1 MQILKVTATTTTKL
15 FSSVALSLPNF
26 PFQRLCQPTAGPFIY
41 LIAIWQVN
49 IYCFTISLRLGDKL
63 SIVKGDNC
71 MRNKILIADDEERM
85 RRLVGDFL
93 RREGYQIMEAAD
105 GREALEIFE
114 ADQDICLVI
123 LDVMMPVYDGWAVCR
138 EIRKKSMIPIIMLT
152 ARGEE
157 TDELFGFELGADEY
171 ISKPFSPQ
179 VLIARVQALL
189 RRASGGIRSV
199 FAYPGLEIDVD
210 ARRVKVDDEFI
221 MLSPKEFELLSY
233 MAANEGRALSRDQIL
248 NAVWDYNFYGDPRTV
263 DTHVKK
269 VRLKLG
275 SRGEYIQTVR
285 GVGYRFEVPND

>member
-1 MQILKVTATTTTKL
+1 
-15 FSSVALSLPNF
+15 
-26 PFQRLCQPTAGPFIY
+26 
-41 LIAIWQVN
+41 
-49 IYCFTISLRLGDKL
+49 
-63 SIVKGDNC
+63 
-71 MRNKILIADDEERM
+71 MRKILIADDEERM

-93 RREGYQIMEAAD
+93 KREGFQIVEAVN
-105 GREALEIFE
+105 GREALDIFE
-114 ADQDICLVI
+114 SEPDICLAI

-138 EIRKKSMIPIIMLT
+138 EIRKKSMLPIIMLT

-189 RRASGGIRSV
+189 RRANAGGRSV
-199 FAYPGLEIDVD
+199 YSYPGLEIDVD
-210 ARRVKVDDEFI
+210 ARHVKVDEEI
-221 MLSPKEFELLSY
+221 IALSPKEFELLAY
-233 MAANEGRALSRDQIL
+233 LAANEGRALSRDQIL

-275 SRGEYIQTVR
+275 PRGEYIQTVR
-285 GVGYRFEVPND
+285 GVGYRFEVYHD

>member
-1 MQILKVTATTTTKL
+1 MST
-15 FSSVALSLPNF
+15 
-26 PFQRLCQPTAGPFIY
+26 
-41 LIAIWQVN
+41 
-49 IYCFTISLRLGDKL
+49 DKGEW
-63 SIVKGDNC
+63 S
-71 MRNKILIADDEERM
+71 MRKILIADDEERM

-93 RREGYQIMEAAD
+93 RREGFQILEAAN
-105 GREALEIFE
+105 GREALDVFE
-114 ADQDICLVI
+114 AEPDICLVI

-138 EIRKKSMIPIIMLT
+138 EIRQTSMVPVIMLT

-189 RRASGGIRSV
+189 RRASAGSKSV
-199 FAYPGLEIDVD
+199 YDYPGLEIDVD
-210 ARRVKVDDEFI
+210 ARHVKVDRDI
-221 MLSPKEFELLSY
+221 IVLSPKEFELLAY

-275 SRGEYIQTVR
+275 GRGEYIQTVR
-285 GVGYRFEVPND
+285 GVGYRFEVSND

>member
-1 MQILKVTATTTTKL
+1 MST
-15 FSSVALSLPNF
+15 
-26 PFQRLCQPTAGPFIY
+26 
-41 LIAIWQVN
+41 
-49 IYCFTISLRLGDKL
+49 DKGEW
-63 SIVKGDNC
+63 S
-71 MRNKILIADDEERM
+71 MRKILIADDEERM

-93 RREGYQIMEAAD
+93 RREGFQILEAAN
-105 GREALEIFE
+105 GREALDVFE
-114 ADQDICLVI
+114 AEPDICLVI

-138 EIRKKSMIPIIMLT
+138 EIRQTSMVPVIMLT

-189 RRASGGIRSV
+189 RRASAGSKSV
-199 FAYPGLEIDVD
+199 YDYPGLEIDVD
-210 ARRVKVDDEFI
+210 ARHVKVDRDI
-221 MLSPKEFELLSY
+221 IVLSPKEFELLAY

-275 SRGEYIQTVR
+275 GRGEYIQTVR
-285 GVGYRFEVPND
+285 GVGYRFDVSND